1 MESVM
6 DTSSTWTPEKQ
17 WGLSTE
23 QNLEP
28 GSLILQEAP
37 PYALVSPRAFCG
49 KAGFISIVE
58 IHSKSRN
65 VFEVSV
71 AWLFFYYFF
80 LLPPSFIMM
89 VVVVVV
95 IV

>member
-1 MESVM
+1 M
-6 DTSSTWTPEKQ
+6 DSSLTWTSEKQ
-17 WGLSTE
+17 WGLCTKH
-23 QNLEP
+23 NLEP
-28 GSLILQEAP
+28 GPSLILQEAP

>member
-37 PYALVSPRAFCG
+37 YAAVSPRALCG
-49 KAGFISIVE
+49 KAYFISIVG
-58 IHSKSRN
+58 ILSKFRR
-65 VFEVSV
+65 
-71 AWLFFYYFF
+71 LF
-80 LLPPSFIMM
+80 
-89 VVVVVV
+89 
-95 IV
+95 

>member
-37 PYALVSPRAFCG
+37 YAAVSPRALCG
-49 KAGFISIVE
+49 KA
-58 IHSKSRN
+58 HSFPLLESSQNLEDYFRLCC
-65 VFEVSV
+65 FV
-71 AWLFFYYFF
+71 AF
-80 LLPPSFIMM
+80 L
-89 VVVVVV
+89 V
-95 IV
+95 IVSSCITA